1 MGGSVSGEHGVGVG
15 KIAHICEEH
24 GEDHMNIQRAVKR
37 ALDPTNI
44 MNPGKVGK
52 RYRWRR
58 EEKRNTTLRAAC
70 SVICVVRSGYVRCV
84 LTTKVLLSFSQRFLF
99 SQERSGDRAMSLRF
113 TTRRSMGRKGR
124 THTGDSRDGTWD
136 GRDVHT

>member
-44 MNPGKVGK
+44 MNPGKV
-52 RYRWRR
+52 
-58 EEKRNTTLRAAC
+58 NN
-70 SVICVVRSGYVRCV
+70 
-84 LTTKVLLSFSQRFLF
+84 LL
-99 SQERSGDRAMSLRF
+99 
-113 TTRRSMGRKGR
+113 KNIY
-124 THTGDSRDGTWD
+124 
-136 GRDVHT
+136 